1 MIETFCLVR
10 TRRHAP
16 LLLAA
21 VPFDLPGRDALDLD
35 QPVLLDYQGEQV
47 VGFVAVAPEQIRNV
61 PEVPPAARILAAGF
75 GTSDVVAAIAR
86 DNAAALQVARGIA
99 GSQADLRDAAWH
111 GDRARLTFI
120 LGGEPGDEREEIRDR
135 LASAFRAEIRFA
147 WPGGAEV
154 PDLGEVPEA
163 GSERGESAES
173 P

>member
-10 TRRHAP
+10 TNRHAP

-61 PEVPPAARILAAGF
+61 PEIPPAARILAAGF
-75 GTSDVVAAIAR
+75 GATDVIAAIAR
-86 DNAAALQVARGIA
+86 DNAEALQVARDLVG
-99 GSQADLRDAAWH
+99 GQTNLRDAAWH
-111 GDRARLTFI
+111 GDRARLTFT
-120 LGGEPGDEREEIRDR
+120 LGGEPGDERDAVRER

-154 PDLGEVPEA
+154 PDLGEVPEV